1 MSALAHGGLGQKE
14 PALSSAT
21 QKGFATVRYV
31 LDPSVSRFTVQAFA
45 TGILSA
51 FGHNPTIA
59 IRDYDGE
66 VQFAPG
72 TYENASV
79 HVTAKTTTFEVL
91 DEMKRSDREKLEQ
104 EMFSTVLD
112 AARFP
117 TVLYQSR
124 QIVVQKDGGDLLK
137 VSVTGDLT
145 LHGVTQ
151 VHSFEARAV
160 NMDPTVR
167 IFGDFTLHQS
177 DYGMKQFSVAG
188 GVLRLKDELKFKFEL
203 IARRKE

>member
-1 MSALAHGGLGQKE
+1 M
-14 PALSSAT
+14 
-21 QKGFATVRYV
+21 RYV

-66 VQFAPG
+66 VQFAPD
-72 TYENASV
+72 TYEDASLQL
-79 HVTAKTTTFEVL
+79 TAKTTTFEVL

-124 QIVVQKDGGDLLK
+124 QILVQKEGGNLK

-151 VHSFEARAV
+151 QHSFEARAV
-160 NMDPTVR
+160 NMDSTLR

-203 IARRKE
+203 VAGRKE

>member
-1 MSALAHGGLGQKE
+1 MSAIAREGLGQKDT
-14 PALSSAT
+14 ALSSAT
-21 QKGFATVRYV
+21 PKGFATVRYV
-31 LDPSVSRFTVQAFA
+31 LDSSVSRFTVQAFA

-59 IRDYDGE
+59 IRDYEGE
-66 VQFAPG
+66 VQCAPD

-79 HVTAKTTTFEVL
+79 HFTAKTTTFEVL

-104 EMFSTVLD
+104 EMFSSVLD

-124 QIVVQKDGGDLLK
+124 QTLVRKDGGDFLK

-145 LHGVTQ
+145 LHGVTHE
-151 VHSFEARAV
+151 HSFEARAV
-160 NMDPTVR
+160 NLGSTLR

>member
-1 MSALAHGGLGQKE
+1 M
-14 PALSSAT
+14 
-21 QKGFATVRYV
+21 RYV

-66 VQFAPG
+66 VQFAPD
-72 TYENASV
+72 TYEDASLQL
-79 HVTAKTTTFEVL
+79 TAKTTTFEVL

-124 QIVVQKDGGDLLK
+124 QILVQKEGGNLK

-151 VHSFEARAV
+151 QHSFEARAV
-160 NMDPTVR
+160 NMDSTLR

-188 GVLRLKDELKFKFEL
+188 GVLRLKDELKFNSSSSLAERSDGSNEHRL
-203 IARRKE
+203 DS

>member
-1 MSALAHGGLGQKE
+1 MSATPREGLGQKDT
-14 PALSSAT
+14 ALSSAT

-66 VQFAPG
+66 VQFAPD
-72 TYENASV
+72 TYEDASLQL
-79 HVTAKTTTFEVL
+79 TAKTTTFEVL

-124 QIVVQKDGGDLLK
+124 QILVQKEGGNLK

-151 VHSFEARAV
+151 QHSFEARAV
-160 NMDPTVR
+160 NMDSTLR

>member
-1 MSALAHGGLGQKE
+1 
-14 PALSSAT
+14 
-21 QKGFATVRYV
+21 VRYV

-66 VQFAPG
+66 VQFAPD
-72 TYENASV
+72 TYEDASLQL
-79 HVTAKTTTFEVL
+79 TAKTTTFEVL

>member
-1 MSALAHGGLGQKE
+1 MSATPREGLGQKDT
-14 PALSSAT
+14 ALSSAT

-66 VQFAPG
+66 VQFAPD
-72 TYENASV
+72 TYEDASLQL
-79 HVTAKTTTFEVL
+79 TAKTTTFEVL

-124 QIVVQKDGGDLLK
+124 QILVQKEGGNLK

-145 LHGVTQ
+145 LHGVTEQ
-151 VHSFEARAV
+151 HSFEARAV
-160 NMDPTVR
+160 NMDSTLR

>member
-1 MSALAHGGLGQKE
+1 M
-14 PALSSAT
+14 
-21 QKGFATVRYV
+21 RYV

-66 VQFAPG
+66 VQFAPD
-72 TYENASV
+72 TYEDASLQL
-79 HVTAKTTTFEVL
+79 TAKTTTFEVL

-104 EMFSTVLD
+104 EMFSSVLD
-112 AARFP
+112 VARFP
-117 TVLYQSR
+117 TVLYESR
-124 QIVVQKDGGDLLK
+124 QILVQKDGGGFLK
-137 VSVTGDLT
+137 VSATGDLT
-145 LHGVTQ
+145 LHGVT
-151 VHSFEARAV
+151 HAHAFDARAIDLGATLRV
-160 NMDPTVR
+160 
-167 IFGDFTLHQS
+167 FGEFSLRQS

-203 IARRKE
+203 VAGRKE